1 MNSQNGVF
9 IVVVVWTRKRFLG
22 NANCISRERVRR
34 RHTRA
39 TERIDRRAR
48 RRNRLVKILMHSSA
62 MSARRLDASDAR
74 RVTAY
79 ARLGASLSGVVERL
93 VLIALDGGAR
103 VIDVDVD
110 LRGGNGGKNSSS
122 SSSRGV
128 RVECADDGAGFGRE
142 ALRELADRFLGN
154 DDGSSSREE
163 EKVEKDDDDDEEE
176 EEATRDR
183 TGWIAVFAS
192 TCAELWVFSR
202 AVGSGETATLALREA
217 DAAADA
223 EATAVVGVD
232 ASGNDGFRRTT
243 VVLDGLFHENAVALK
258 RLRENAAVGVVAEL
272 RSVVFHAC
280 LLRPQLAMTLRVN
293 GKTIERVAG
302 DRESVK
308 DGLTRT
314 FGSEVTD
321 NLLPVDFA
329 SGDGEWV
336 IRGYVN
342 KPNRR
347 MASTELQFVYLNGE
361 LVRGKTNKLHQEIIK
376 IESNAFLGDGVRGTI
391 ARGYP
396 GYLVAIECPRR
407 AYSIVHDPAKTL
419 IHWKNEDECLEHIRQ
434 AMIREVVWPVRA
446 EDQPEPEEEEMKSEP
461 PPICGQ
467 VETSQHL
474 KKRERCDC
482 CIPTKNPFS
491 SATLRRLSVGDDR
504 PSEEQPWQNPVFAAA
519 TDLPIMSVEKMAPS
533 SPFRPPAA
541 LNRDVLFDNVVV
553 LNQVGEKFI
562 IVRAGDLL
570 CAFDQHA
577 ADERIS
583 LEELWANVL
592 SDNTHVPTQET
603 QSEMWRVVV
612 SRTEYEIL
620 EANAAKV
627 RRWGWDWRC
636 STDENDKERGVKI
649 YLTRVPCIRSTTLGG
664 EALRLFLGEL
674 SSTTMASTQPPR
686 AMHRLLA
693 SKACRGAIMFG
704 DRLEKH
710 EAACII
716 AALRLTQMPFSCAHG
731 RPTVAPLVTIP
742 STRRRERKLDIP
754 NIRAW
759 MRSKE

>member
-1 MNSQNGVF
+1 
-9 IVVVVWTRKRFLG
+9 
-22 NANCISRERVRR
+22 
-34 RHTRA
+34 
-39 TERIDRRAR
+39 
-48 RRNRLVKILMHSSA
+48 
-62 MSARRLDASDAR
+62 MS
-74 RVTAY
+74 AY
-79 ARLGASLSGVVERL
+79 ARLGSSLSGVVERL
-93 VLIALDGGAR
+93 VLIALDGDSH

-110 LRGGNGGKNSSS
+110 LRGATGDGNDA
-122 SSSRGV
+122 SRGV
-128 RVECADDGAGFGRE
+128 RVSCADDGAGFERE
-142 ALRELADRFLGN
+142 ALRELADRFLGT
-154 DDGSSSREE
+154 
-163 EKVEKDDDDDEEE
+163 DDDSSPREKKVADDEDEDE
-176 EEATRDR
+176 DATRDR
-183 TGWIAVFAS
+183 AGWIAVFAS

-217 DAAADA
+217 DAEADA
-223 EATAVVGVD
+223 EATAVVGID
-232 ASGNDGFRRTT
+232 ASVNDGFRRTT
-243 VVLDGLFHENAVALK
+243 VMLKDLFHENAVALK

-280 LLRPQLAMTLRVN
+280 LLRPRLALTLVVD

-314 FGSEVTD
+314 FGTEVAD
-321 NLLPVDFA
+321 NLLPVDFV
-329 SGDGEWV
+329 SDDGEWV

-342 KPNRR
+342 QPNRR

-407 AYSIVHDPAKTL
+407 AYSIVHDPSKTL
-419 IHWKNEDECLEHIRQ
+419 IYWKNEDECLENIRQ
-434 AMIREVVWPVRA
+434 AMIREVVWPVREDPPEA
-446 EDQPEPEEEEMKSEP
+446 EGEMNCDP

-467 VETSQHL
+467 VETLQHL

-482 CIPTKNPFS
+482 CFPAKNPFS
-491 SATLRRLSVGDDR
+491 SATLRRLSVGDDQ
-504 PSEEQPWQNPVFAAA
+504 PSEEKSWQNPVFAAT
-519 TDLPIMSVEKMAPS
+519 TDLPIMSVEKMALS
-533 SPFRPPAA
+533 SPFKPPAA

-562 IVRAGDLL
+562 IVRTGDLL

-592 SDNTHVPTQET
+592 SDKTHVPTQET
-603 QSEMWRVVV
+603 QSETWRVVV

-620 EANAAKV
+620 EANAPKV

-636 STDENDKERGVKI
+636 PTDKNDEERGVKI

-686 AMHRLLA
+686 TMHRLLA

-742 STRRRERKLDIP
+742 SKRRRERKLDIP

-759 MRSKE
+759 MRSNE